1 MHLKETFGMT
11 TTDLDSVNTL
21 TFDIFGT
28 VLDLAGSLIPPLDI
42 LLKDCDA
49 PASLTGEKVWDQW
62 RLRQRIEQYQD
73 NMLMLGH
80 SGYLAV
86 KRRALMYTLRSLKVE
101 FSYDQLDEFMK
112 SYQVL
117 SPFKDSIDGLKRLSN
132 KYNLV
137 MLSNGEQY
145 YLEHLAKTRIGI
157 DFHRILSAETV
168 SQFKP
173 HPSVYRFAAKQL
185 SLEPQQIMMVAAH
198 SFDILGA
205 RHSGF
210 RGAYIN
216 RYDLPY
222 DESDYVPD
230 ITTGNFYELCDIL
243 GV

>member
-1 MHLKETFGMT
+1 MSPGN
-11 TTDLDSVNTL
+11 LDSITTL

-28 VLDLAGSLIPPLDI
+28 VLDLEQSLVPPLD
-42 LLKDCDA
+42 LLLANCGA
-49 PASLTGEKVWDQW
+49 PATITGAEIWTHW

-86 KRRALMYTLRSLKVE
+86 KRKALMYTLRSRKVE
-101 FSYDQLDEFMK
+101 FSYDQLDEFMEA
-112 SYQVL
+112 YQIL
-117 SPFKDSIDGLKRLSN
+117 TPFEDAIAGLNRLSA
-132 KYNLV
+132 KYKLV
-137 MLSNGEQY
+137 MLSNGEQH
-145 YLEHLAKTRIGI
+145 YLEHLAKNRIGI
-157 DFHRILSAETV
+157 EFDHILSAEAV

-173 HPSVYRFAAKQL
+173 HPSVYRFAAEKL
-185 SLEPQQIMMVAAH
+185 NLEPQQIMMVAAH

-222 DESDYVPD
+222 DESNYVPD
-230 ITTGNFYELCDIL
+230 ITTRNFYGLCDIL
-243 GV
+243 EV